1 MRTYKLHIRALFLLA
16 GILAV
21 TSCEKD
27 FDTINRDP
35 NAITEVPSDYL
46 LPGAIFSITSNE
58 NAFMENLSY
67 ASAWAQQISC
77 AYWPTN
83 GSYSYEKAR
92 GYLWDNLYSG
102 PLKDLRTMYEL
113 AAAENNESQMAVSL
127 VMSSYAY
134 ALLTDCYGPVPYSE
148 ALRAEE
154 GINKPAYDDQRSVY
168 LALIDSLR
176 SASSM
181 LRGKTTISI
190 RQGYDLLFN
199 GDARKWLKFANSLQL
214 KLMMRISM
222 KEDMAGKISTLVN
235 NPETE
240 FILSNSDNA
249 WFSFPGTAPKN
260 YNPFYS
266 NLSSEATD
274 GGYRLC
280 NTLADFM
287 NSNDDPRLP
296 VYAVAND
303 EGEYTG
309 LAAGQGIS
317 SNDIEVYAKINPVW
331 GRKDRPGTLIAS
343 SDVLFLLAE
352 ASQRGIIS
360 QDAAALYNSAIK
372 ANFQELGLSE
382 ADFTAYISQSAV
394 SYNNTLQ
401 RIMEQ
406 KWVTLFT
413 RGIEAWTEQRRTGY
427 PALIPVAG
435 GAVNVIPWRFQYP
448 ISEGQSNAGNLGA
461 AIATLPNGDALDSK
475 IWWIN
480 R

>member
-1 MRTYKLHIRALFLLA
+1 MRTNKPLILTLLLIA
-16 GILAV
+16 GTLLL

-27 FDTINRDP
+27 FDSINKDP

-46 LPGAIFSITSNE
+46 LPGAVFSIASNE

-67 ASAWAQQISC
+67 GSAWAQQISC

-83 GSYSYEKAR
+83 GSYSYERAR

-113 AAAENNESQMAVSL
+113 AAEGNNETQMAVAL
-127 VMSSYAY
+127 IMSSYAF
-134 ALLTDCYGPVPYSE
+134 AMLADCYGPIPYTE

-154 GINKPAYDDQRSVY
+154 GINKPVFNDQKTVY

-176 SASSM
+176 SASGM
-181 LRGKTTISI
+181 LRGKTSI
-190 RQGYDLLFN
+190 AIRDGYDPLFSGN
-199 GDARKWLKFANSLQL
+199 AEKWSKFANSLQL

-222 KEDMAGKISTLVN
+222 KEDMADEIRSLIN
-235 NPETE
+235 DPETVL
-240 FILSNSDNA
+240 ILSNADNA
-249 WFSFPGTAPKN
+249 RFVYPGTAPKN

-266 NLSSEATD
+266 NLSAEATD

-287 NSNDDPRLP
+287 NANNDPRRPL
-296 VYAVAND
+296 YAVANGD
-303 EGEYTG
+303 GEFVG
-309 LAAGQGIS
+309 LPAGQGIS
-317 SNDIEVYAKINPVW
+317 SNDIETYARINAQW
-331 GRKDRPGTLIAS
+331 GKKDRSAALMSS

-352 ASQRGIIS
+352 ACQRGILTQS
-360 QDAAALYNSAIK
+360 AASNYNNAIR
-372 ANFQELGLSE
+372 ANFEELGVSQ
-382 ADFTAYISQSAV
+382 ADYATYVSQPGV
-394 SYNNTLQ
+394 VYNNTLQ

-427 PALIPVAG
+427 PNLIPVAG

-448 ISEGQSNAGNLGA
+448 ISEGQSNADNLEA
-461 AIATLPNGDALDSK
+461 AIITLSNGDALDSK